1 MERLKTQ
8 MKESAKDIFRFYNIV
23 PCNIGREKLQ
33 AQDVIEL
40 EVRTGINIALYS
52 LTLHPEGFPA
62 KKKADLLIESYR
74 KFSRALQGSKVRPG
88 VLLQSILG
96 HWPRVDKN
104 EEKWTRTI
112 DLDGKIYRF
121 CPLDPDFRQYIF
133 DTVAALTKEH
143 PCFILGDDDIRSF
156 SPKADCFCKLHTAE
170 RILVELRDKI
180 QKIAPE
186 TTFGGGAGPSKV
198 DKAVE
203 DAILALGQLGFQG
216 PKFQKLVAD
225 VALEIPEDQRSTEN
239 IIRKAL
245 QALNR

>member
-1 MERLKTQ
+1 MIAQLTGTLIDASFTEAIIDVNGVGYQVLIPMSTFDRL
-8 MKESAKDIFRFYNIV
+8 
-23 PCNIGREKLQ
+23 
-33 AQDVIEL
+33 
-40 EVRTGINIALYS
+40 
-52 LTLHPEGFPA
+52 
-62 KKKADLLIESYR
+62 
-74 KFSRALQGSKVRPG
+74 
-88 VLLQSILG
+88 
-96 HWPRVDKN
+96 PRVD
-104 EEKWTRTI
+104 EKKSVTLLTWLQVRE
-112 DLDGKIYRF
+112 D
-121 CPLDPDFRQYIF
+121 
-133 DTVAALTKEH
+133 ALTLFGFATRQERDVFLLLITVNGIGAKTALN
-143 PCFILGDDDIRSF
+143 ILSCMNVVSFCQAVASGDLKSLKKISGVG
-156 SPKADCFCKLHTAE
+156 PKSAE

-186 TTFGGGAGPSKV
+186 TSFGGGAAPSKV

>member
-1 MERLKTQ
+1 MIAQLTGTLIDASFTEAIIDVNGVGYQVLIPMSTF
-8 MKESAKDIFRFYNIV
+8 D
-23 PCNIGREKLQ
+23 KL
-33 AQDVIEL
+33 
-40 EVRTGINIALYS
+40 
-52 LTLHPEGFPA
+52 
-62 KKKADLLIESYR
+62 
-74 KFSRALQGSKVRPG
+74 
-88 VLLQSILG
+88 
-96 HWPRVDKN
+96 PRVD
-104 EEKWTRTI
+104 EKKSVTLLTWLQVRE
-112 DLDGKIYRF
+112 D
-121 CPLDPDFRQYIF
+121 
-133 DTVAALTKEH
+133 ALTLFGFATRQERDVFLLLITVNGIGAKTALN
-143 PCFILGDDDIRSF
+143 ILSCMNVVSFCQAVASGDLKSLKKISGVG
-156 SPKADCFCKLHTAE
+156 PKSAE

-186 TTFGGGAGPSKV
+186 TSFGGGGAPSKI

>member
-1 MERLKTQ
+1 M
-8 MKESAKDIFRFYNIV
+8 I
-23 PCNIGREKLQ
+23 
-33 AQDVIEL
+33 AQL
-40 EVRTGINIALYS
+40 TG
-52 LTLHPEGFPA
+52 T
-62 KKKADLLIESYR
+62 LIEAS
-74 KFSRALQGSKVRPG
+74 FTEAIIDVNG
-88 VLLQSILG
+88 VGYQVLIPMSTFDKL
-96 HWPRVDKN
+96 PRVD
-104 EEKWTRTI
+104 EKKSVTLLTWLQVRE
-112 DLDGKIYRF
+112 D
-121 CPLDPDFRQYIF
+121 
-133 DTVAALTKEH
+133 ALTLFGFATRQERDVFLLLITVNGIGAKTALN
-143 PCFILGDDDIRSF
+143 ILSCMNVVSFCQAVASGDLKSLKKISGVG
-156 SPKADCFCKLHTAE
+156 PKSAE

-186 TTFGGGAGPSKV
+186 TSFGGGAAPSKA

>member
-1 MERLKTQ
+1 MIAQLTGTLIDASFTEAIVDVGGVGYQVLIPMSTFDKLPRPDEKKTVTLLTWLQ
-8 MKESAKDIFRFYNIV
+8 V
-23 PCNIGREKLQ
+23 RED
-33 AQDVIEL
+33 A
-40 EVRTGINIALYS
+40 
-52 LTLHPEGFPA
+52 LTLFGFSTRQER
-62 KKKADLLIESYR
+62 DVFLLLITVNGIGA
-74 KFSRALQGSKVRPG
+74 KTALNILSCMNVPSFCQAVASGDLKSLKKISG
-88 VLLQSILG
+88 VG
-96 HWPRVDKN
+96 
-104 EEKWTRTI
+104 
-112 DLDGKIYRF
+112 
-121 CPLDPDFRQYIF
+121 
-133 DTVAALTKEH
+133 
-143 PCFILGDDDIRSF
+143 
-156 SPKADCFCKLHTAE
+156 PKSAE

-186 TTFGGGAGPSKV
+186 TAFGGGAAPAKV

>member
-1 MERLKTQ
+1 MIAQLTGTLIDASFTEAIVDVGGVGYQVLIPMSTFDKLPRPDEKKTVTLLTWLQ
-8 MKESAKDIFRFYNIV
+8 V
-23 PCNIGREKLQ
+23 RED
-33 AQDVIEL
+33 A
-40 EVRTGINIALYS
+40 
-52 LTLHPEGFPA
+52 LTLFGFA
-62 KKKADLLIESYR
+62 TRQERDVFLLLITVNGIGA
-74 KFSRALQGSKVRPG
+74 KTALNILSCMNVPSFCQAVASGDLKSLKKISG
-88 VLLQSILG
+88 VG
-96 HWPRVDKN
+96 
-104 EEKWTRTI
+104 
-112 DLDGKIYRF
+112 
-121 CPLDPDFRQYIF
+121 
-133 DTVAALTKEH
+133 
-143 PCFILGDDDIRSF
+143 
-156 SPKADCFCKLHTAE
+156 PKSAE

-186 TTFGGGAGPSKV
+186 TAFGGGASPAKV

>member
-1 MERLKTQ
+1 MIAQLTGTLIDASFTE
-8 MKESAKDIFRFYNIV
+8 AIV
-23 PCNIGREKLQ
+23 DVNGVGYQVLIPMSTFDKL
-33 AQDVIEL
+33 
-40 EVRTGINIALYS
+40 
-52 LTLHPEGFPA
+52 
-62 KKKADLLIESYR
+62 
-74 KFSRALQGSKVRPG
+74 
-88 VLLQSILG
+88 
-96 HWPRVDKN
+96 PRVD
-104 EEKWTRTI
+104 EKKSVTLLTWLQVRE
-112 DLDGKIYRF
+112 D
-121 CPLDPDFRQYIF
+121 
-133 DTVAALTKEH
+133 ALTLFGFATRQERDVFLLLITVNGIGAKTALN
-143 PCFILGDDDIRSF
+143 ILSCMNVVSFCQAVASGDLKSLKKISGVG
-156 SPKADCFCKLHTAE
+156 PKSAE

-186 TTFGGGAGPSKV
+186 TSFGGGAAPSKV

>member
-1 MERLKTQ
+1 MIAQLTGTLIDASFTE
-8 MKESAKDIFRFYNIV
+8 AIIDVNG
-23 PCNIGREKLQ
+23 IGYQVLIPMSTFDKL
-33 AQDVIEL
+33 
-40 EVRTGINIALYS
+40 
-52 LTLHPEGFPA
+52 
-62 KKKADLLIESYR
+62 
-74 KFSRALQGSKVRPG
+74 
-88 VLLQSILG
+88 
-96 HWPRVDKN
+96 PRVDEKKN
-104 EEKWTRTI
+104 VTLLTWLQVRE
-112 DLDGKIYRF
+112 D
-121 CPLDPDFRQYIF
+121 
-133 DTVAALTKEH
+133 ALTLFGFATRQERDVFLLLITVNGIGAKTALN
-143 PCFILGDDDIRSF
+143 ILSCMNVVSFCQAVASGDLKSLKKISGVG
-156 SPKADCFCKLHTAE
+156 PKSAE

-186 TTFGGGAGPSKV
+186 TSFGGGAAPSKV